1 MTFKHCACLCNL
13 IYEPSFQM
21 SRKLNRLRLFQ
32 VKSFKQEGEFLWYVY
47 VSVLLSTCVR
57 SALSLRSSTWPSRV
71 FHQWE
76 STPLN
81 GPWGSALTPN
91 KSETPLIT
99 QSRHYRTTLTSTT
112 TQTTPKTWLHTIMY
126 KWFVYMLAKT
136 EKKAGKFKIDK
147 SVWFFIFQIILW
159 I

>member
-81 GPWGSALTPN
+81 VPWGSALTPN

-112 TQTTPKTWLHTIMY
+112 TLCVILHQKHGFT
-126 KWFVYMLAKT
+126 
-136 EKKAGKFKIDK
+136 
-147 SVWFFIFQIILW
+147 Q
-159 I
+159 

>member
-1 MTFKHCACLCNL
+1 
-13 IYEPSFQM
+13 M

-112 TQTTPKTWLHTIMY
+112 TLCVKLHQKHGFT
-126 KWFVYMLAKT
+126 
-136 EKKAGKFKIDK
+136 
-147 SVWFFIFQIILW
+147 Q
-159 I
+159 